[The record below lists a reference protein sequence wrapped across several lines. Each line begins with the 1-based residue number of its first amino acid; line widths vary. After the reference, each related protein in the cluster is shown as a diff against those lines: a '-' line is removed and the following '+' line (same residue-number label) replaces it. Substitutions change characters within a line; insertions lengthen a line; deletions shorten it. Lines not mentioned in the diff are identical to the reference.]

1 MRLICEKNGRCHVSS
16 RPHTAKLHTIDPTR
30 SHKYSDS
37 IQTIRILTAV
47 TFSQARSYFR
57 IFQNDQYPIP
67 ISSNINTNHIVHQRS
82 ILHTKC
88 LTSELLKLTI
98 KNKMNHPIRVEMGN
112 QGFDCDCLL
121 SNNCQHKKNKVRS
134 HFGGNKEG
142 LRNLES
148 LGRRIIPLLCRN

>member
-16 RPHTAKLHTIDPTR
+16 LTARPHTAKLHTIDPTR

-67 ISSNINTNHIVHQRS
+67 ISSNINTDHKS
-82 ILHTKC
+82 ILHTKY

-112 QGFDCDCLL
+112 QGFDCDCLF